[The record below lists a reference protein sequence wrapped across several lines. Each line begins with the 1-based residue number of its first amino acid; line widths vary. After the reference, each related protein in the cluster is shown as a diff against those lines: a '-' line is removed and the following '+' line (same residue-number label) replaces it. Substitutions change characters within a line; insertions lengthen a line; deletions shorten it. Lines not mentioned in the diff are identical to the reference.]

1 MLIQDS
7 FLYHFQYMKYRQSLD
22 TCDGKYFIIIFFQN
36 YWKTAKRLLIIDK
49 TYVNSFAFIN
59 FMGKFFLNVELFNTP
74 ERDNRFI
81 IMYFVWDVAMAVV
94 IVKRPLLH
102 VNLKVYDENYMK
114 LWSSLLEVDLY
125 ER

>member
-1 MLIQDS
+1 MENIL
-7 FLYHFQYMKYRQSLD
+7 LL
-22 TCDGKYFIIIFFQN
+22 IFFQN

-49 TYVNSFAFIN
+49 SYVNSFAFIN

-102 VNLKVYDENYMK
+102 DNLKVYDQNYMK
-114 LWSSLLEVDLY
+114 LWSNLLEVDLY